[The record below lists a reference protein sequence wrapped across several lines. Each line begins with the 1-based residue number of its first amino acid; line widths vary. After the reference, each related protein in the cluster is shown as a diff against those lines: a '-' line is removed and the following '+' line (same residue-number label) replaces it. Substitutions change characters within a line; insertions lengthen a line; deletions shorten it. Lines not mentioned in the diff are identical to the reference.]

1 MDKGRA
7 HLGVYDTLTDSEVGH
22 LIVELHTGRF
32 TGTSFEVVTVAES
45 PEPITTMGGLR
56 VMPDALLADLG
67 PAESDLLIL
76 PGAEMWDAGGGE
88 PFAAAAGRFLG
99 AGTPVAAICG
109 ATAGLARAG
118 LLDDRNHT
126 SASAEYLEM
135 TGYAGGARYVDER
148 AVVDGDLITA
158 GPQSPV
164 QFARAALERL
174 GLASERTLEAY
185 EALFHRGDQAA
196 FPVLM
201 QAQGGS
207 RAPIDTKD
215 K

>member
-1 MDKGRA
+1 MGKPTA
-7 HLGVYDTLTDSEVGH
+7 HVAVYDGLTDAEVGH
-22 LIVELHTGRF
+22 LLVELRTGRF
-32 TGTSFEVVTVAES
+32 TRKSVDMVTVAES
-45 PEPITTMGGLR
+45 LEPITTMGGLR
-56 VMPDALLADLG
+56 VVPDALLADLE
-67 PAESDLLIL
+67 PADSNLLIL

-88 PFAAAAGRFLG
+88 AFAAAAGRFLD
-99 AGTPVAAICG
+99 AGVPVAAICG
-109 ATAGLARAG
+109 ATAGLARTG
-118 LLDDRNHT
+118 LLDGRDHT

-135 TGYAGGARYVDER
+135 TGYAGGHRYVDER

-201 QAQGGS
+201 QEQGAS
-207 RAPIDTKD
+207 
-215 K
+215 